1 MVIGYGIIKKTYVVD
16 VLIDKFP
23 GNNILTGTGWVK
35 KVDKCN
41 NGSTKISVKLNVDE
55 LLYQNIPV
63 RYVTRVDIVNRMY
76 SETQKI

>member
-1 MVIGYGIIKKTYVVD
+1 MVTVDGIINKGYEVD
-16 VLIDKFP
+16 VFP
-23 GNNILTGTGWVK
+23 DTFTGNRIPEGTGWVK